1 MQVAPA
7 ELEAILLGH
16 PQILDAA
23 VIPLEDEEAGEIPMA
38 YVVRAEGSQLSEDQV
53 IQFVASQV
61 APFKKVKKVCFINI
75 IPKSAAGKILRKDLV
90 AQSKQHV
97 RSKL

>member
-61 APFKKVKKVCFINI
+61 APFKKVKKVSFINI

>member
-23 VIPLEDEEAGEIPMA
+23 VIPLQDEEAGEIPMA
-38 YVVRAEGSQLSEDQV
+38 YVVRASGSQLCEDEV

-61 APFKKVKKVCFINI
+61 APFKKVKKVAFINA

-90 AQSKQHV
+90 AQSKQQV
-97 RSKL
+97 QSKL